1 MLGIVDGNTGV
12 ARGAVFLRFRAELRT
27 RWLAWLAV
35 AVVAGLGAGVVLGL
49 FAGAERSTTAY
60 RDFSRRMLAADALVA
75 GRSDFGLVGAVDLDE
90 VERLP
95 QVATS
100 ARAAASLLFTGR
112 TGDGRRV
119 GPVDVLPVAPDD
131 DRLGRTVERWSMQ
144 EGRPADPDRVDEATA
159 SFELADRL
167 GLEVGDTL
175 RLRFVK
181 ASSFGATAGVL
192 LSQFGE
198 RLAGAPGSESTAI
211 DRLADGPDVTFRI
224 VGIEASPAE
233 FPPLGPDLSPTLHLT
248 EAFTRAHGADIVSSP
263 VSYVR
268 LHDRQADTFNAFA
281 KSVER
286 LAGDEIASFVQN
298 RSLHDPK
305 VERAIRVQ
313 ATALRIV
320 ALVTA
325 LALVLVVAQ
334 AFLRQAVTEADD
346 GRTLRALGFQQ
357 RDLLTMAGLRGGLIG
372 AGAAVIAIGA
382 AIGVSTFMPIGVA
395 RRAELDRGVSVDL
408 VWIGLGALAVVAVSV
423 ALALV
428 AWLSAERRARTR
440 GAPSFVT
447 RALDRAALPPTAG
460 VGVRFALDRG
470 RAATGV
476 PVWATV
482 VGVTL
487 SFALLAGLWTFRAG
501 LDHLLASPALYGWNW
516 SVKSG
521 APALPDV
528 SDALLPA
535 FVHDPTM
542 VALAEGTVTQ
552 AELGLERVD
561 VLAMHQVAGSAAPT
575 VVEGRLPTRP
585 NEVMLGTTTLE
596 DAGLDIG
603 DIAVLRLG
611 NRAAG
616 LRIVGRGVFP
626 EFGDAGRLGNG
637 AFVTYAGVRRLAPD
651 ARRNVFLIR
660 FREGSD
666 TAAEVDHLRR
676 ALDPLP
682 TRDSGRPRELEQLAD
697 VSELPTLLGVLV
709 ALLTATTL
717 AHTLVISVRR
727 RRHELAVL
735 RSMGFVRRQVGA
747 TVVWQTTTLV
757 VVGMLIGLP
766 LGVLVGR
773 FVWSE
778 FAGGVGAVAESRI
791 AWGPLL
797 LAVPVAILLGNLV
810 AAVPAWVAVHQS
822 PAESLRSE

>member
-1 MLGIVDGNTGV
+1 VEGEAEV
-12 ARGAVFLRFRAELRT
+12 ARGAVLLRVRAELRS
-27 RWLAWLAV
+27 RWAAWLAV
-35 AVVAGLGAGVVLGL
+35 AVVAGLGAGVVIGL

-90 VERLP
+90 VDRLP
-95 QVATS
+95 QVAAS
-100 ARAAASLLFTGR
+100 ARAAAGVLFTGR
-112 TGDGRRV
+112 TGDGRRI

-131 DRLGRTVERWSMQ
+131 DRLGTTVERQSLQ
-144 EGRPADPDRVDEATA
+144 AGRRADPDRIDEATA
-159 SFELADRL
+159 SFDLADRL
-167 GLEVGDTL
+167 DLEVGDTI

-181 ASSFGATAGVL
+181 ASSFGATAAVL
-192 LSQFGE
+192 LSRFGE
-198 RLAGAPGSESTAI
+198 RLAGAPGAESSAI

-263 VSYVR
+263 ISYVR
-268 LHDRQADTFNAFA
+268 LHDQRRSTFDAFA

-298 RSLHDPK
+298 RALHDPK
-305 VERAIRVQ
+305 VQRAIRVQ

-320 ALVTA
+320 ALVTV

-334 AFLRQAVTEADD
+334 AFLRQAVTEA
-346 GRTLRALGFQQ
+346 GEERTLRALGLQR
-357 RDLLTMAGLRGGLIG
+357 RDLMTLAALRGAVIG
-372 AGAAVIAIGA
+372 VVAAVVAVAVAIAFSA
-382 AIGVSTFMPIGVA
+382 LMPIGVA

-408 VWIGLGALAVVAVSV
+408 AWIGLGALAVVGVCAGLG
-423 ALALV
+423 AV
-428 AWLSAERRARTR
+428 AWLAARRRTTVRDGSPSPVAR
-440 GAPSFVT
+440 AV
-447 RALDRAALPPTAG
+447 DRAALPAPAG
-460 VGVRFALDRG
+460 VGVRFALDRVS
-470 RAATGV
+470 ATGV

-482 VGVTL
+482 LGITL

-501 LDHLLASPALYGWNW
+501 LDHLLATPALYGWNW
-516 SVKSG
+516 SVRSG

-528 SDALLPA
+528 SDALTPA
-535 FVHDPTM
+535 FLHDPS
-542 VALAEGTVTQ
+542 VSAVAEGTVTQ
-552 AELGLERVD
+552 AELRLERVD
-561 VLAMHQVAGSAAPT
+561 VFAMHQVAGTAAPT
-575 VVEGRLPTRP
+575 VVEGRLPTRR
-585 NEVMLGTTTLE
+585 NEVMLGTTTLD
-596 DAGLDIG
+596 DAGLELG

-616 LRIVGRGVFP
+616 LRVVGRGVFP

-637 AFVTYAGVRRLAPD
+637 AFMTYAGVRRLAPD

-660 FREGSD
+660 FREGRD

-682 TRDSGRPRELEQLAD
+682 TRDAGRPRELEQLAD
-697 VSELPTLLGVLV
+697 VSELPTLLGIMV
-709 ALLTATTL
+709 AVLTAATL

-757 VVGMLIGLP
+757 TVGMLIGLP

-778 FAGGVGAVAESRI
+778 FADGLGAVADPQI
-791 AWGPLL
+791 AWLPLL
-797 LAVPVAILLGNLV
+797 LAVPVAIVLGNLV

-822 PAESLRSE
+822 PADSLRSE